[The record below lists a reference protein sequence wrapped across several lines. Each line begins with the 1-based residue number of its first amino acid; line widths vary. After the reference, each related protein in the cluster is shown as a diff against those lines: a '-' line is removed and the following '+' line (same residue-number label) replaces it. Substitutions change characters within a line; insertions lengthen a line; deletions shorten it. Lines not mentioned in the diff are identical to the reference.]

1 MVKNLSS
8 LVQLDIDAKNA
19 YAQAIKNIDVAAIR
33 DQMVKYQDDHKRHI
47 SELSPEMSTGRNAA
61 ETFPG
66 FQKDISSPDS
76 LPCEV

>member
-1 MVKNLSS
+1 MAKKLSS
-8 LVQLDIDAKNA
+8 LVQFDIDVKNA

-33 DQMVKYQDDHKRHI
+33 DQMVKYQDDHKLHI